1 MPGPTNPA
9 DALAWI
15 QEAITD
21 GRYIVDAHF
30 EKRARTR
37 KFSVNDAKKII
48 ATATS
53 CSEYPDATILAGGT
67 SWRVTGTALDGTTA
81 KVGVEA
87 YKDHLGKQIILI
99 TIMDG

>member
-1 MPGPTNPA
+1 MPGPKDAA

-15 QEAITD
+15 QAAMTK
-21 GRYIVDAHF
+21 GRYLVDPHF
-30 EKRARTR
+30 VKRAQQR
-37 KFSVNDAKKII
+37 KFSVLDAKKII

-53 CSEYPDATILAGGT
+53 CDEYPDGTLLAGGT
-67 SWRVTGTALDGTTA
+67 SWRVTGTALDGSTA

-87 YKDHLGKQIILI
+87 YKDHLGKQVILI